1 MSALRAVP
9 TEGPDDDAA
18 GHDAA
23 VLDLALDT
31 APVAAPAGDTTV
43 ADELDEQGELDPR
56 TDPESLTLCALMW
69 SAESADT
76 TRVATA
82 LTPGDFASP
91 AHAELFTIIAALI
104 TENRPHDPA
113 SVAAVIHRAG
123 GGQKDAPL
131 RRVLADVVTADA
143 PAVSAVHYADIV
155 LSQSYRRSFHIA
167 GQRITQAAEQGPE
180 EELFDYMVQLGRQQR
195 AAWNRLGTFRS
206 GGAAAGEGERS

>member
-9 TEGPDDDAA
+9 TSGPDDENPA

-23 VLDLALDT
+23 VLDLAPDT
-31 APVAAPAGDTTV
+31 APVAASAGDSTV
-43 ADELDEQGELDPR
+43 DELDPR

-69 SAESADT
+69 SAESDDT
-76 TRVATA
+76 TRVAAA
-82 LTPGDFASP
+82 LTPGDFENP

-104 TENRPHDPA
+104 TEGRPHDPA

-195 AAWNRLGTFRS
+195 AAWNRLGAFRS
-206 GGAAAGEGERS
+206 GGAVQGEGERS

>member
-9 TEGPDDDAA
+9 TEGLDDDAA

-23 VLDLALDT
+23 VLDLAPDA
-31 APVAAPAGDTTV
+31 APVAASAGDTTV
-43 ADELDEQGELDPR
+43 DELDPR

-76 TRVATA
+76 TRVAAA

-91 AHAELFTIIAALI
+91 AHAELFTVIADLI

-113 SVAAVIHRAG
+113 SVAAVIHRGG

-180 EELFDYMVQLGRQQR
+180 EELFDYMVQLGRRQR
-195 AAWNRLGTFRS
+195 TAWNRLNAFRA
-206 GGAAAGEGERS
+206 GGMQ

>member
-23 VLDLALDT
+23 VRDLAPDT
-31 APVAAPAGDTTV
+31 APVAASAGDTTV
-43 ADELDEQGELDPR
+43 DEQGELDPR

-69 SAESADT
+69 STEPADT

-82 LTPGDFASP
+82 LTPGDFENP
-91 AHAELFTIIAALI
+91 THAELFTVVAALV
-104 TENRPHDPA
+104 TEDRPHDPA

-180 EELFDYMVQLGRQQR
+180 EELFDYMVQLGREQR
-195 AAWNRLGTFRS
+195 AAWNRLNAFRS
-206 GGAAAGEGERS
+206 GGMQ

>member
-1 MSALRAVP
+1 MIALRAVP

-23 VLDLALDT
+23 VLDLAPDT
-31 APVAAPAGDTTV
+31 ARHRAPAGDTTV
-43 ADELDEQGELDPR
+43 DEQGELDPR

-82 LTPGDFASP
+82 LTPGDFAGP
-91 AHAELFTIIAALI
+91 AHAELFTIVADLIA
-104 TENRPHDPA
+104 ENRPHDPA

-143 PAVSAVHYADIV
+143 PAVSAAHYADIV

-195 AAWNRLGTFRS
+195 AAWNRLNAFRS

>member
-9 TEGPDDDAA
+9 AEGPDDDAAGRDAA

-23 VLDLALDT
+23 VLNFAADT
-31 APVAAPAGDTTV
+31 APAAASAGDTTV
-43 ADELDEQGELDPR
+43 DEQGELDPR

-76 TRVATA
+76 TRVAAA

-91 AHAELFTIIAALI
+91 AHAELFTVIAALI
-104 TENRPHDPA
+104 AEDRPHDPA

-180 EELFDYMVQLGRQQR
+180 EELFDYMVQLGREQR
-195 AAWNRLGTFRS
+195 AAWNRLNAFRA
-206 GGAAAGEGERS
+206 GGMQ

>member
-9 TEGPDDDAA
+9 TEGPDEHPA
-18 GHDAA
+18 GRDAA
-23 VLDLALDT
+23 VLDLAPDDAPDRETT
-31 APVAAPAGDTTV
+31 A

-91 AHAELFTIIAALI
+91 AHAELFTVIAALI
-104 TENRPHDPA
+104 AEDRPHDPA

-143 PAVSAVHYADIV
+143 PAVSAVHYVDIV

-180 EELFDYMVQLGRQQR
+180 EELFDYMVQLGRRQR
-195 AAWNRLGTFRS
+195 AAWNRLNAFRA
-206 GGAAAGEGERS
+206 GGMQ

>member
-9 TEGPDDDAA
+9 TEGPDEHPA

-23 VLDLALDT
+23 VLDLAPD
-31 APVAAPAGDTTV
+31 AAPARDTTA
-43 ADELDEQGELDPR
+43 ADELDELDPR
-56 TDPESLTLCALMW
+56 TDPESLSLCALMW
-69 SAESADT
+69 SVESADT
-76 TRVATA
+76 TRVAAA
-82 LTPGDFASP
+82 LTPGDFTGP
-91 AHAELFTIIAALI
+91 AHAELFTIVAALI
-104 TENRPHDPA
+104 TEDRPHDPA

-195 AAWNRLGTFRS
+195 AAWNRLNAFRA
-206 GGAAAGEGERS
+206 GGMQ

>member
-9 TEGPDDDAA
+9 AEGSDDDAA

-23 VLDLALDT
+23 VFDLAPDT
-31 APVAAPAGDTTV
+31 APVAASAGDTTV
-43 ADELDEQGELDPR
+43 DELDPR

-69 SAESADT
+69 SAESTDT
-76 TRVATA
+76 TRVAAA
-82 LTPGDFASP
+82 LNRGDFASP
-91 AHAELFTIIAALI
+91 AHAELFTVIADLI

-195 AAWNRLGTFRS
+195 AAWNRLNAFRA
-206 GGAAAGEGERS
+206 GGMQ

>member
-9 TEGPDDDAA
+9 AEDSADDAA

-23 VLDLALDT
+23 VLDLAPDT
-31 APVAAPAGDTTV
+31 APVAAPAGDT
-43 ADELDEQGELDPR
+43 AAADEQGELDPR

-69 SAESADT
+69 SAESDDT

-91 AHAELFTIIAALI
+91 AHAELFTIVADLIA
-104 TENRPHDPA
+104 ENRPHDPA

-143 PAVSAVHYADIV
+143 PAVSAAHYADIV

>member
-1 MSALRAVP
+1 MNALRAVP

-23 VLDLALDT
+23 VLDLAPDT
-31 APVAAPAGDTTV
+31 APVAAPAGDPT
-43 ADELDEQGELDPR
+43 AQELDELDPR

-76 TRVATA
+76 TRVAAA

-143 PAVSAVHYADIV
+143 PAVAAVHYADIV

-180 EELFDYMVQLGRQQR
+180 DELFDYMVQLGRQQR
-195 AAWNRLGTFRS
+195 AAWNRLNTFRS
-206 GGAAAGEGERS
+206 GTVAEGEGERS

>member
-9 TEGPDDDAA
+9 EPERNPVD
-18 GHDAA
+18 A
-23 VLDLALDT
+23 VLDLAPD
-31 APVAAPAGDTTV
+31 VAEPGAG
-43 ADELDEQGELDPR
+43 AIAGLDPR

-69 SAESADT
+69 STDIAAAV
-76 TRVATA
+76 RVTGA
-82 LTPGDFASP
+82 LVPADFAEP
-91 AHAELFTIIAALI
+91 AYAELFTVIADLVI
-104 TENRPHDPA
+104 RGQPHDPA

-143 PAVSAVHYADIV
+143 PAVSAAHYADIV

-195 AAWNRLGTFRS
+195 AAWNRLATFRS